1 VRFAGLQR
9 AATRLAHGIK
19 ELAVSSALAR
29 LVGGLK
35 REQHDYRASLD
46 VFPALN
52 VAKLAADLKV
62 GQLGAQRGAKEE
74 PSDSPVLDDVESLVV
89 ERIEAEKNSAH
100 GILLDELHLYKER
113 LSGLDFEGRFATIRQ
128 AAPAAVSEFRAEAA
142 QGRDELHSLRRHLR
156 DVEVERDDF
165 RRRHKLKRTARW
177 AAGGNLTL
185 KVGVLLCLF
194 VFEVFLNGFFL
205 AKGSELGYVGGA
217 AEALVFALLNIGVAF
232 LAGAIG
238 VRELNHRNWLRK
250 LFGLIALL
258 AYIAIAIV
266 LNLTLAHYREA
277 AGALVSDAGQEVL
290 TRLRTDPLGIT
301 DVKSWLFFSIGM
313 LCSLVAFGDS
323 YLLFDPYPG
332 YGLLEKRRAG
342 AYDAYIARK
351 NDLIERLLEIRD
363 EAIEI
368 LEEANRDLSVRR
380 GEYDAIMESRTRLMR
395 LFEAHQSHLDR
406 TANALL
412 STYREANKR
421 SRQTPPPQRFA
432 MPYVLD
438 KISTEHEQVSPAAR
452 EDLRLS
458 IKESQD
464 VLVEQV
470 HAIHAEFERAFASY
484 REIDDMI
491 EEHPVARSDAK
502 AA

>member
-1 VRFAGLQR
+1 
-9 AATRLAHGIK
+9 LAHGIK

-74 PSDSPVLDDVESLVV
+74 PSSDSAVLDDVESLIV

-250 LFGLIALL
+250 LFGGGGGRA
-258 AYIAIAIV
+258 
-266 LNLTLAHYREA
+266 AH
-277 AGALVSDAGQEVL
+277 
-290 TRLRTDPLGIT
+290 
-301 DVKSWLFFSIGM
+301 
-313 LCSLVAFGDS
+313 C
-323 YLLFDPYPG
+323 
-332 YGLLEKRRAG
+332 
-342 AYDAYIARK
+342 
-351 NDLIERLLEIRD
+351 N
-363 EAIEI
+363 
-368 LEEANRDLSVRR
+368 
-380 GEYDAIMESRTRLMR
+380 
-395 LFEAHQSHLDR
+395 
-406 TANALL
+406 
-412 STYREANKR
+412 
-421 SRQTPPPQRFA
+421 
-432 MPYVLD
+432 
-438 KISTEHEQVSPAAR
+438 
-452 EDLRLS
+452 
-458 IKESQD
+458 
-464 VLVEQV
+464 
-470 HAIHAEFERAFASY
+470 
-484 REIDDMI
+484 
-491 EEHPVARSDAK
+491 
-502 AA
+502 

>member
-1 VRFAGLQR
+1 
-9 AATRLAHGIK
+9 
-19 ELAVSSALAR
+19 
-29 LVGGLK
+29 
-35 REQHDYRASLD
+35 
-46 VFPALN
+46 
-52 VAKLAADLKV
+52 
-62 GQLGAQRGAKEE
+62 
-74 PSDSPVLDDVESLVV
+74 
-89 ERIEAEKNSAH
+89 
-100 GILLDELHLYKER
+100 
-113 LSGLDFEGRFATIRQ
+113 
-128 AAPAAVSEFRAEAA
+128 
-142 QGRDELHSLRRHLR
+142 
-156 DVEVERDDF
+156 
-165 RRRHKLKRTARW
+165 
-177 AAGGNLTL
+177 
-185 KVGVLLCLF
+185 
-194 VFEVFLNGFFL
+194 VFLNGFFL

-250 LFGLIALL
+250 LFGLVALL
-258 AYIAIAIV
+258 AYIAIAIA
-266 LNLTLAHYREA
+266 LNLTLAHYREV
-277 AGALVSDAGQEVL
+277 AGALASDAGQEVL
-290 TRLRTDPLGIT
+290 TRLRTDPLGIA
-301 DVKSWLFFSIGM
+301 DVKSWLFFGIGM

-351 NDLIERLLEIRD
+351 NDLIERLLAIRD

-421 SRQTPPPQRFA
+421 SRQTPPPPRFA

-464 VLVEQV
+464 VLVGQV